1 MNRGEVWWGE
11 DPEAGRRPFVILT
24 RQEAIPL
31 LRRVVVA
38 PVTRT
43 IRDIPSEVILSEKD
57 GMPTRCAVTLDNVAT
72 VSTALLT
79 ERITRLRGDR
89 MIEVCRALR
98 AATAC

>member
-43 IRDIPSEVILSEKD
+43 IRDIPSEVILSEED

-72 VSTALLT
+72 VSRALLT

-98 AATAC
+98 IATAC